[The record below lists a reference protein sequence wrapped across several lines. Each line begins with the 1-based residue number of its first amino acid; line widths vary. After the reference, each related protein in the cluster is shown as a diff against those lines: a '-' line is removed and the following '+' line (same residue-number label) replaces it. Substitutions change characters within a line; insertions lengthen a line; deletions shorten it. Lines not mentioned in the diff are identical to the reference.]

1 MCQGFT
7 RFALCTLLINFE
19 YTRKEQDIEALY
31 LKKFRKKMKLTQKE
45 FAASCQLSLDT
56 LKSYESGRRA
66 LSLEKYR
73 EIKSHFGYLQ
83 RADSNAIEVMIDYLR
98 ITFKSIRDLRYFS
111 ERYLFCDFK
120 EFQSFETKL
129 MNYNHLWKRG
139 DIWLFDYFDKHET
152 DNYQVSL
159 QLSGR
164 GCRQMELVFENR
176 GFTWY
181 DFLLQLSQDF
191 PDMNVTRIDLA
202 VDELYKGMG
211 REDEQIELSDL
222 IAKYYK
228 RELQSEDI
236 QKWNHI
242 GGGSL
247 HFETEE
253 DIEANRD
260 GISLY
265 FGSRQSQM
273 YFNFY
278 EKRFELARSERISVE
293 EALEIFGIWN
303 RYELRFSDKKANS
316 IVEEYLFGV
325 DLAEIARGIIN
336 AKLQVYDGVN
346 DYGAYMADLK
356 WQRLFGGTEPL
367 KLKTSPEAY
376 NIDRTIK
383 WLLYQVSNSLALVDE
398 YDKLVNEQYLKM
410 ILESGEIND
419 RGEQMLSD
427 VRASLSKVVA

>member
-1 MCQGFT
+1 M
-7 RFALCTLLINFE
+7 N
-19 YTRKEQDIEALY
+19 
-31 LKKFRKKMKLTQKE
+31 LTQKE
-45 FAASCQLSLDT
+45 FASSCQMSLNS

-83 RADSNAIEVMIDYLR
+83 EADSNALEVMIDYLR
-98 ITFKSIRDLRYFS
+98 ITFKNVRDLRYFT
-111 ERYLFCDFK
+111 ECYLFCDFK
-120 EFQSFETKL
+120 DFQSFETKL

-152 DNYQVSL
+152 GNYQISL

-164 GCRQMELVFENR
+164 GCRQMELVFENH
-176 GFTWY
+176 GLTWY
-181 DFLLQLSQDF
+181 DFLSNLSHHF
-191 PDMNVTRIDLA
+191 SDMNVTRIDLA
-202 VDELYKGMG
+202 VDEKFKGFG
-211 REDEQIELSDL
+211 REEEQVELSEL
-222 IAKYYK
+222 IAKYYRK
-228 RELQSEDI
+228 ELQSEDI

-242 GGGSL
+242 GGGRL
-247 HFETEE
+247 HFENEE
-253 DIEANRD
+253 DIEANRE

-265 FGSRQSQM
+265 FGSRQSEL

-278 EKRFELARSERISVE
+278 EKRFELAKSERISVE
-293 EALEIFGIWN
+293 EALEIFGVWN

-316 IVEEYLFGV
+316 IVEEYLLGV
-325 DLAEIARGIIN
+325 DLAEIARGIVN

-346 DYGAYMADLK
+346 AYGAYLADLK
-356 WQRLFGGTEPL
+356 WQKLFGGTEPL
-367 KLKTSPEAY
+367 KLKTSPESY

-419 RGEQMLSD
+419 RGEKLLSA